1 MTPENI
7 VTMIEKHGLPLI
19 VAGIFLYF
27 IIRLLDWL
35 MALLKALVNNWKNN
49 KTLSHDEAL
58 DIREKVGVE
67 INDLLQSLTSDTN
80 SNRVQVIE
88 FSNSVQSVAFLPF
101 RYMTCTYEVY
111 KLGMSGIGHRIDH
124 ISTSLF
130 SDFFQSLE
138 RTPTCSYQLTDKAHG
153 IGGAMYDIMGED
165 GSDRA
170 LCSRIVS
177 DKGKFIGYVVCMK
190 NEPFTKDQADKLEVA
205 ANQIS
210 CLLGVLDK

>member
-1 MTPENI
+1 MNI
-7 VTMIEKHGLPLI
+7 EDILNLIEKHGLPLI
-19 VAGIFLYF
+19 ITGIFLYF

-35 MALLKALVNNWKNN
+35 LSLLKSAISSLKDKKNV
-49 KTLSHDEAL
+49 SHDEAL

-67 INDLLQSLTSDTN
+67 INDLLQSLITDTK

-138 RTPTCSYQLTDKAHG
+138 RSSVCSYSLSTNAHG
-153 IGGAMYDIMGED
+153 IGGAMYDIIGDD

-170 LCSRIVS
+170 LCARIVS
-177 DKGKFIGYVVCMK
+177 DKGKFIGYLVCMK
-190 NEPFTKDQADKLEVA
+190 NEPFTKQEADKIELS
-205 ANQIS
+205 ANNIS